1 MAKDDFDVIAY
12 KILAYAYACL
22 KQGVAA
28 STDKACE
35 VAKVNEV
42 YFFAVLESLI
52 DEKLIRDVNITKDM
66 DGNVILYSPTITLTL
81 DGARY
86 IKENSRMTKV
96 RDFLGKAFEHVLKI
110 SVDSTMAL

>member
-52 DEKLIRDVNITKDM
+52 DGKLAAAPAT
-66 DGNVILYSPTITLTL
+66 
-81 DGARY
+81 ARA
-86 IKENSRMTKV
+86 IIPCLS
-96 RDFLGKAFEHVLKI
+96 VLR
-110 SVDSTMAL
+110 